1 MIALGS
7 ESTLWRLDL
16 FVSEIR
22 IQEFRGIK
30 KCEEPLNF
38 ADFTVLIGR
47 NNSGKSTVLEA
58 LSLLP
63 EPKSH
68 SLRYYQDIRRIHL
81 LHEIHGGASSMVY
94 NYSGKAI
101 IEYAV
106 RNKTWVIE
114 VDDSGNAYLQIKG
127 LQGIDVRSDPIGGVG
142 KALGISRTRI
152 GRELDRMVFFI
163 PNDTSIMNRL
173 AEGLRQEKQK
183 NFVFKTGAH
192 TRVAKELINKCVDDK
207 YTEILF
213 SPELSARKE
222 LPNGDIQYIKIRDLG
237 DGIEKV
243 ALLVLWIDA
252 LKPDLILWDDFEGS
266 AHPSLTR
273 LILEWLRKKTC
284 QIVLSTHSI
293 DVLSILPDVRPRDA
307 RVIQLRKTAEDAL
320 IHQDLTLEELET
332 LIETNQD
339 PRNLV
344 DLLEL

>member
-1 MIALGS
+1 MKNMK
-7 ESTLWRLDL
+7 
-16 FVSEIR
+16 

-30 KCEEPLNF
+30 DCDKPLNF
-38 ADFTVLIGR
+38 AEFTVLIGR

-63 EPKSH
+63 VPH
-68 SLRYYQDIRRIHL
+68 LYGLRYYGNIKRIDILR
-81 LHEIHGGASSMVY
+81 EIHGGVSSMVY

-101 IEYAV
+101 IEYTIRKEA
-106 RNKTWVIE
+106 WVIT
-114 VDDSGNAYLQIKG
+114 VADDGHVFLQIRG
-127 LQGIDVRSDPIGGVG
+127 LQGIDARTHPASAVAKVLG
-142 KALGISRTRI
+142 KSKTKIEN
-152 GRELDRMVFFI
+152 ELDRMVFFI

-173 AEGLRQEKQK
+173 AEALSSERHR

-192 TRVAKELINKCVDDK
+192 ARVAKELINECVDDK

-213 SPELSARKE
+213 APELSARKE
-222 LPNGDIQYIKIRDLG
+222 LPNGEIQYIKIRDLG

-252 LKPDLILWDDFEGS
+252 LNPDLILWDDFEGS

-273 LILEWLRKKTC
+273 LILDWLRKKKC

-293 DVLSILPDVRPRDA
+293 DVLGILLDVRPTDV
-307 RVIQLRKTAEDAL
+307 RVMQLKKTREDTL
-320 IHQDLTLEELET
+320 IHQDLTLEELES
-332 LIETNQD
+332 LIEANQD

-344 DLLEL
+344 DLLGL